1 MSRQNKVQI
10 IHVAVLFLF
19 LFIHTASYESKAEKR
34 PDAFFEFFQVLQKR
48 SLMNLGFLN
57 LLSVEVQKVDCQV
70 HNLNEIGCQNIIC
83 RCTHFSLF
91 ILLNFYYTPK
101 QNKSEKKAFKQN
113 EKKTSTATAVLS
125 SGLCFMFVF
134 VFAFVCVCVCVFAI
148 AKLVFVFLLYQV
160 LQIFIDFFIDN
171 QLFRRIFYASLGIN
185 EKDTIHQFLWI
196 QKSLL
201 FQD

>member
-34 PDAFFEFFQVLQKR
+34 VDAFFEFFLVLQKR

-57 LLSVEVQKVDCQV
+57 LLQVEVQKVDCQV

-134 VFAFVCVCVCVFAI
+134 VFAFV
-148 AKLVFVFLLYQV
+148 LLEQQNLFLFSYYIRFYRFS
-160 LQIFIDFFIDN
+160 QIFSQIISFLEGYSMLPLVSMRKIPFTSFCGYRN
-171 QLFRRIFYASLGIN
+171 LYYSRT
-185 EKDTIHQFLWI
+185 DTA
-196 QKSLL
+196 
-201 FQD
+201 